1 MKWLTENW
9 DRWEEG
15 KPEWFIATATSII
28 PEDMLPMRFKLGI
41 VENEIERMESLK
53 KMVVEEKQKEVVKRK
68 DLVMVNVNKVVPEN

>member
-1 MKWLTENW
+1 MV
-9 DRWEEG
+9 
-15 KPEWFIATATSII
+15 IATAISII

>member
-15 KPEWFIATATSII
+15 KPEWFIATAISII

-53 KMVVEEKQKEVVKRK
+53 KK
-68 DLVMVNVNKVVPEN
+68 L